1 MTKKEQH
8 QAAKDK
14 ADQARRLWR
23 MADGEGKP
31 ESVILELKQRAD
43 EAYLAQHRAFNEY
56 MNSDES

>member
-23 MADGEGKP
+23 MADGEGKT

-43 EAYLAQHRAFNEY
+43 EAYSAQRLAFIAYMESNEP
-56 MNSDES
+56 